1 MPTSTAATAAT
12 GGTLATAGG
21 GGQAPGVSGMG
32 AILPPGVSLSQAQIG
47 RMVKQIG
54 SADWSKWQWVRYTF
68 WDYVRVPNT
77 GALNTALSFFTVAL
91 GGADVFSGIQKTL
104 EWTNMNQPG
113 QFGQMYFVIQ
123 QIKTH
128 LQLVPKVRQT
138 ATTAATTTY
147 GADQFT
153 VSQRLRSLIG
163 NGVLDFIIGQK
174 NYWHMQQPFRTCP
187 PGFGLSEVIIPFDLT
202 TSPNGNAYVA
212 QSSDLA
218 DVYGVSPPQLIEPAQ
233 VFTASITF
241 PDQTYNLSACLDAN
255 GQAANVEAGVILDGY
270 LFRPVQ

>member
-1 MPTSTAATAAT
+1 MPAATTAT
-12 GGTLATAGG
+12 GGTLATGATPGTGG
-21 GGQAPGVSGMG
+21 PTGMG
-32 AILPPGVSLSQAQIG
+32 AVLPPGVSLSQAQIG

-128 LQLVPKVRQT
+128 LQLVPKARQV
-138 ATTAATTTY
+138 AATAAQTTF
-147 GADQFT
+147 GADQYT
-153 VSQRLRSLIG
+153 ISQRLRTLIG

-187 PGFGLSEVIIPFDLT
+187 PGFGLSEVIVPFDLT
-202 TSPNGNAYVA
+202 TNANGNAYVA
-212 QSSDLA
+212 QSSDMA

-241 PDQTYNLSACLDAN
+241 PDQTYNLSASMDIGA
-255 GQAANVEAGVILDGY
+255 QPANVEAGIILDGY

>member
-1 MPTSTAATAAT
+1 MATAATA
-12 GGTLATAGG
+12 GM
-21 GGQAPGVSGMG
+21 SGPVGSG
-32 AILPPGVSLSQAQIG
+32 AVLPPGVSLSQAQIG
-47 RMVKQIG
+47 RMVQQIG
-54 SADWSKWQWVRYTF
+54 SADWSKWQWIRYTF

-77 GALNTALSFFTVAL
+77 AALNTPLSFFTVAL

-113 QFGQMYFVIQ
+113 QFGQMYFIIQ

-128 LQLVPKVRQT
+128 LQIVPKARQI
-138 ATTAATTTY
+138 AAVAATTTY

-153 VSQRLRSLIG
+153 VSQRIRSLMG
-163 NGVLDFIIGQK
+163 NGVLDFLIGQK

-187 PGFGLSEVIIPFDLT
+187 PGFGLSNVIIPFDLT
-202 TSPNGNAYVA
+202 TNAAGNAYVA
-212 QSSDLA
+212 QSSNLS

-233 VFTASITF
+233 VFAATLSF
-241 PDQTYNLSACLDAN
+241 PDQTYNLSACMN
-255 GQAANVEAGVILDGY
+255 GNASVANVEAGIILDGY